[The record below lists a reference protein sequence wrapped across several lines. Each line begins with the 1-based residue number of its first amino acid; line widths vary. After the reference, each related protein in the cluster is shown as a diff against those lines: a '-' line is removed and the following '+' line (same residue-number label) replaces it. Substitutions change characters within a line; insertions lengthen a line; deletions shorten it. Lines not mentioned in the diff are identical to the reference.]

1 MEWLTE
7 NWQLASGLFLAG
19 RYFNAL
25 ATQLGILITILLFI
39 FGMIYTRQRKKLF
52 LTMFALWGY
61 SAVYHFTIEK
71 TSAAAGE
78 GGNLVQNV
86 VGVGAMAEFF
96 LGAAVVTGV
105 LLYFILVRE

>member
-7 NWQLASGLFLAG
+7 NWQLASGLIVKG
-19 RYFNAL
+19 RVFDAL
-25 ATQLGILITILLFI
+25 TTQLGIAVSIVLFL
-39 FGMIYTRQRKKLF
+39 FGMIYTRYRKKLF
-52 LTMFALWGY
+52 MVLFALWGF
-61 SAVYHFTIEK
+61 SSVYHFTIER
-71 TSAAAGE
+71 TTAAGD

-105 LLYFILVRE
+105 LLYFGLVRE